1 MRSRV
6 FAVVFAAAAAVL
18 AGACHRTPPE
28 LVSLD
33 AGAPA
38 PPASSSPATAAS
50 SSDET
55 ADAGDADSGVK
66 AALAAFCTAAFS
78 ADDDRMRDK
87 CAAEDFKLTQSMARA
102 AAKVCANDLAIA
114 LGRSRAEFD
123 ADAGAKC
130 AEMLHQKP
138 LAQTS
143 ETDSLYA
150 HPPCDRILH
159 GLQAAGQPCRF
170 SVECGEGL
178 ACVGYKIGVDGT
190 CKKPPAAKEACTPQ
204 PYGSIVNVAASG
216 LHHPACAAGAFCD
229 GTTCQPRIPAGK
241 ACSKSEACTAGLS
254 CVMGK
259 CGARPAAGAPCNA
272 ATDCTYGL
280 WCDHAGD
287 AGGAGKCAVRRDAGQ
302 DCTAREACK
311 GRCDLPKKPKN
322 DEPGKCAAVCGSG

>member
-6 FAVVFAAAAAVL
+6 FAVVFAVAGAVL
-18 AGACHRTPPE
+18 VGACHRTPAE
-28 LVSLD
+28 LVEVD
-33 AGAPA
+33 AASPA
-38 PPASSSPATAAS
+38 PAAS
-50 SSDET
+50 SAAAPSASSPDDT
-55 ADAGDADSGVK
+55 ADAGGADGGVK
-66 AALAAFCTAAFS
+66 AALAAFCDAAFS
-78 ADDDRMRDK
+78 ADDDRMRDR

-123 ADAGAKC
+123 ADVGAKC
-130 AEMLHQKP
+130 VDMLHQKQ

-150 HPPCDRILH
+150 HPPCDRILR

-170 SVECGEGL
+170 SVECADGL

-190 CKKPPAAKEACTPQ
+190 CKKPPAVKDACTPQ

-229 GTTCQPRIPAGK
+229 GTTCQPRIAAGQ
-241 ACSKSEACTAGLS
+241 ACSKTESCANGLS

-259 CGARPAAGAPCNA
+259 CGARPAAGAPCA
-272 ATDCTYGL
+272 SATDCAYGL
-280 WCDHAGD
+280 WCERAGD
-287 AGGAGKCAVRRDAGQ
+287 AGAGKCAVRRDAGQ

-311 GRCDLPKKPKN
+311 GRCDLPKKPKG